1 MEFCDMGTLA
11 AALKG
16 TTFLLH
22 PAGPGAAAP
31 ATYSVQEL
39 RQRVQDIN
47 LKAVVLTLIE
57 IASALAY
64 LHKMGVVHCDVKPAN
79 VLLRSNLCDQRGFSA
94 MVADFGLSRH
104 APSACVTLLVA
115 WACDHN
121 EVSMVSTRLV
131 PSTHV

>member
-22 PAGPGAAAP
+22 PVEPGAAAP

-39 RQRVQDIN
+39 RQRVQEVN
-47 LKAVVLTLIE
+47 LKAVVVTLIE

-79 VLLRSNLCDQRGFSA
+79 ILLRSNLCDQRGFSA

-104 APSACVTLLVA
+104 APISCVCSVCV
-115 WACDHN
+115 WASSHAF
-121 EVSMVSTRLV
+121 
-131 PSTHV
+131 H